1 MVYTKILHYL
11 RRESLK
17 FYIVIAVHNEEAFI
31 EDCLSSL
38 TTQTLL
44 PKKII
49 VVDDNSK
56 DKTPEIVK
64 NLAKKFPALKLIHNQ
79 SSNEHVPGEKVIQA
93 FNFGL
98 QQLDD
103 NYDVICKF
111 DGDLIFPKNYLETL
125 ASYYVQNPK
134 LGMLSGHCYIRKN
147 NKWIYENIASKA
159 HTRGP
164 LKSYRHACFKAIG
177 GLQVSIGWDTVDEL
191 IALYNGW
198 TFKTVAA
205 LKVKHLKPT
214 GAHYSPNARYL
225 QGEALYKMRSGFT
238 IATLSALK
246 MAFKRYNF
254 ILFFDCMTGYLRA
267 CKTNTKF
274 IVTENQGGFIR
285 GYRWRALRKKIIGI

>member
-1 MVYTKILHYL
+1 M
-11 RRESLK
+11 K

-38 TTQTLL
+38 TTQSLL

-98 QQLDD
+98 QQLDAD
-103 NYDVICKF
+103 YDVICKF

-125 ASYYVQNPK
+125 ASHYVQNPK
-134 LGMLSGHCYIRKN
+134 LGMLSGHCYIQKN
-147 NKWIYENIASKA
+147 NKWIFENIASKV
-159 HTRGP
+159 HIRGP
-164 LKSYRHACFKAIG
+164 LKSYRRACFKDIG
-177 GLQVSIGWDTVDEL
+177 GLQASIGWDTVDEL
-191 IALYNGW
+191 IAVYYGW

-225 QGEALYKMRSGFT
+225 QGEALYKMRSGFA
-238 IATLSALK
+238 IAALSALK
-246 MAFKRYNF
+246 MALNKKKFIYFFK
-254 ILFFDCMTGYLRA
+254 CMIGYFRA
-267 CKTNTKF
+267 YKTKAKY
-274 IVTENQGGFIR
+274 IVTENQGKFIR
-285 GYRWRALRKKIIGI
+285 RYRWRALKKRIIRI

>member
-1 MVYTKILHYL
+1 M
-11 RRESLK
+11 K

-31 EDCLSSL
+31 KDCLSSL

-44 PKKII
+44 PEKII
-49 VVDDNSK
+49 VVNDNST
-56 DKTPEIVK
+56 DKTAEIVEK
-64 NLAKKFPALKLIHNQ
+64 IAKKFPALKLMQNQ
-79 SSNEHVPGEKVIQA
+79 SSNQHMPGEKVVRA

-125 ASYYVQNPK
+125 ASHYVQNPK
-134 LGMLSGHCYIRKN
+134 LGMLSGHCYIQKN
-147 NKWIYENIASKA
+147 NKWIYENIASKV

-164 LKSYRHACFKAIG
+164 LKSYRRACFKAIG
-177 GLQVSIGWDTVDEL
+177 GLQASIGWDTVDEL
-191 IALYNGW
+191 IAVYYGW

-225 QGEALYKMRSGFT
+225 QGEALYKMRSGFA
-238 IATLSALK
+238 IAALSALK
-246 MAFKRYNF
+246 MALNKKKF
-254 ILFFDCMTGYLRA
+254 IYFFNCMMGYFRA
-267 CKTNTKF
+267 YKTRAKY
-274 IVTENQGGFIR
+274 IVTENQGKFIR
-285 GYRWRALRKKIIGI
+285 RYRWRALQKKIIRI